1 MRLLSTFLFLSTAV
15 AWSGGGFRCSGTSI
29 MRPVVRNYRDGLIV
43 RMLTDTTGPADVKR
57 MSVKEVMNVIP
68 FIDFCYEL

>member
-1 MRLLSTFLFLSTAV
+1 
-15 AWSGGGFRCSGTSI
+15 